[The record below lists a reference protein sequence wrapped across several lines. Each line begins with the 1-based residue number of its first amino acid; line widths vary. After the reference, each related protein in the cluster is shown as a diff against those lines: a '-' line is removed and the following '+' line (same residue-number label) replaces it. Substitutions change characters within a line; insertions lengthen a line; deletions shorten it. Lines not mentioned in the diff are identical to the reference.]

1 MIGGKNRSYDN
12 WFKNLEIIFLL
23 VNKGGLRVMGI
34 GNHEN
39 FYRKLHSL
47 AGIIPVGVFL
57 TFHLFLNYSAVWGE
71 DAYNTASGFMG
82 NLPFKYALEIF
93 IIFLP
98 LFYHAIYGAK
108 IALQAK
114 NNVGQYKYMRNWMFF
129 FQRLTGFIAFAF
141 VIWHVWQTRVQ
152 AELGVHVDFNMMA
165 SIVENPLSLVLY
177 IIGILSAIYHFT
189 NGIWTFLITWGITVS
204 PKSQK
209 ILQYITIALFFALSF
224 VGLRAI
230 FAFI

>member
-1 MIGGKNRSYDN
+1 MVMQN
-12 WFKNLEIIFLL
+12 E
-23 VNKGGLRVMGI
+23 GGLRAMKQG
-34 GNHEN
+34 GHEL
-39 FYRKLHSL
+39 FFRKLHSL

-57 TFHLFLNYSAVWGE
+57 CFHLFLNYSAVWGK
-71 DAYNTASGFMG
+71 DSYNVASAFMG
-82 NLPFKYALEIF
+82 NLPFKYALELF

-98 LFYHAIYGAK
+98 LLFHAVYGVH

-114 NNVGQYKYMRNWMFF
+114 NNVGQYKYTRNWMFF

-152 AELGVHVDFNMMA
+152 AELGVHVDFDMMA
-165 SIVENPLSLVLY
+165 DILSNPLALAFY

-204 PKSQK
+204 AKSQQ
-209 ILQYITIALFFALSF
+209 IVQYITIGAFIVLSF

-230 FAFI
+230 LAFI